1 MFIRSVER
9 NTSLDAFRAEVRAF
23 CEKELPQSIRQKQV
37 RGQHLT
43 KEEYISWLQRLGTRG
58 WNTGKWPKE
67 HGGLGWAPEQHIAFQ
82 EELGRA
88 GAPPLMSFGP
98 TMAGPVIY
106 TFGNE
111 AQKKQHL
118 PGIIK
123 GDLWWC
129 QGYSE
134 PGAGSDLAALK
145 TRADRDGDDYIVN
158 GQKIWTS
165 TAHWADWM
173 FALVRTDQKAKKQ
186 EGISF
191 ILIDMKTPGITVRP
205 IIGITLGHHLNEV
218 FFDNVRVPIANR
230 IGEENKGW
238 TYAKFLLANERVGNV
253 DVAKVEGNIEQI
265 RQLMAETKEGGK
277 SLTEDPILR
286 RRLAELEVGLATVKA
301 LMADQLAAARL
312 ERRALADGRGG
323 AEAARHGAAAGHPA
337 DGHGRARPSWP
348 AVPERRAACRL
359 ERRDDRARSPR
370 PTSSTSTSIAAPP
383 PSTAARA
390 RCRRTSSPRAR
401 SVSDPGLSPRLCQN
415 LHHETISPCPPC
427 PPKSASS
434 STTASS
440 RC

>member
-1 MFIRSVER
+1 MFIRTVEHD
-9 NTSLDAFRAEVRAF
+9 TSLDKFRAEVREF
-23 CEKELPQSIRQKQV
+23 CERELPAVVREKQK
-37 RGQHLT
+37 RGQHLE
-43 KEEYISWLQRLGTRG
+43 KHEYISWLQRLGSRG

-67 HGGLGWAPEQHIAFQ
+67 HGGLGWEPAQFLAFQ

-98 TMAGPVIY
+98 TMVGPVIY
-106 TFGNE
+106 TYGNE

-118 PGIIK
+118 PPIIK

-238 TYAKFLLANERVGNV
+238 TYAKFLLSNERVGNV
-253 DVAKVEGNIEQI
+253 DVAKVEANIEQI
-265 RQLMAETKEGGK
+265 RELMAQTREAGK
-277 SLTEDPILR
+277 PLSDDPTFK

-312 ERRALADGRGG
+312 NG
-323 AEAARHGAAAGHPA
+323 APSLMGAAALKLRGTELQQGILQTGLDVLGRHGMVYQSDALHAGWNGEMIGPESSA
-337 DGHGRARPSWP
+337 DVIYEHLY
-348 AVPERRAACRL
+348 RRAA
-359 ERRDDRARSPR
+359 
-370 PTSSTSTSIAAPP
+370 TIYGGSSEVQKNIIAKGAL
-383 PSTAARA
+383 
-390 RCRRTSSPRAR
+390 
-401 SVSDPGLSPRLCQN
+401 GL
-415 LHHETISPCPPC
+415 
-427 PPKSASS
+427 
-434 STTASS
+434 
-440 RC
+440 

>member
-1 MFIRSVER
+1 MFIRTVEHD
-9 NTSLDAFRAEVRAF
+9 TSLDKFRAEVRDF
-23 CEKELPQSIRQKQV
+23 CERELPPVIREKQK
-37 RGQHLT
+37 RGQHLE
-43 KEEYISWLQRLGTRG
+43 KHEYISWLQRLGSRG

-67 HGGLGWAPEQHIAFQ
+67 HGGLGWEPAQFLAFQ

-111 AQKKQHL
+111 AQKRQHL

-158 GQKIWTS
+158 GQMIWTS

-265 RQLMAETKEGGK
+265 RQLMAETREAGK
-277 SLTEDPILR
+277 PLSDDPTFN

-312 ERRALADGRGG
+312 SG
-323 AEAARHGAAAGHPA
+323 APTLMGAAALKLRGTELQQGILQTGLDVLGRHGMVYQSDALHAGWNGEMIGPESSA
-337 DGHGRARPSWP
+337 DVIYEHLY
-348 AVPERRAACRL
+348 RRAA
-359 ERRDDRARSPR
+359 
-370 PTSSTSTSIAAPP
+370 TIYGGSSEVQKNIIAKGAL
-383 PSTAARA
+383 
-390 RCRRTSSPRAR
+390 
-401 SVSDPGLSPRLCQN
+401 GL
-415 LHHETISPCPPC
+415 
-427 PPKSASS
+427 
-434 STTASS
+434 
-440 RC
+440 

>member
-1 MFIRSVER
+1 MFIRTVER
-9 NTSLDAFRAEVRAF
+9 DTSLDAFRAEVRSF
-23 CEKELPQSIRQKQV
+23 CEQELPAAVKAKQA
-37 RGQHLT
+37 RGQHLE
-43 KEEYISWLQRLGTRG
+43 KHEYISWLQRLGTRG

-67 HGGLGWAPEQHIAFQ
+67 HGGHGWEPAQFLAFA

-88 GAPPLMSFGP
+88 GAPPVVSFGP

-106 TFGNE
+106 TFGSE

-123 GDLWWC
+123 GDVWWC

-191 ILIDMKTPGITVRP
+191 LLIDMKTPGITVRP

-218 FFDNVRVPIANR
+218 FFDNVRVPVSNR

-265 RQLMAETKEGGK
+265 RQLMAETREGGK
-277 SLTEDPILR
+277 PLSDDPSFR

-301 LMADQLAAARL
+301 LMADQLAAAKQS
-312 ERRALADGRGG
+312 G
-323 AEAARHGAAAGHPA
+323 APTLMGAAALKLRGTELQQGILQTGLDVLGRHGMVYQSDALHAGWNGEMIGPESSA
-337 DGHGRARPSWP
+337 DVIYEHLY
-348 AVPERRAACRL
+348 RRAA
-359 ERRDDRARSPR
+359 
-370 PTSSTSTSIAAPP
+370 TIYGGSSEVQKNIIAKGAL
-383 PSTAARA
+383 
-390 RCRRTSSPRAR
+390 
-401 SVSDPGLSPRLCQN
+401 GL
-415 LHHETISPCPPC
+415 
-427 PPKSASS
+427 
-434 STTASS
+434 
-440 RC
+440 

>member
-1 MFIRSVER
+1 MFIRTVEHD
-9 NTSLDAFRAEVRAF
+9 TSLDQFRTEVRSF
-23 CEKELPQSIRQKQV
+23 CERELPPAIREKQK
-37 RGQHLT
+37 RGQHLE
-43 KEEYISWLQRLGTRG
+43 KHEYISWLQRLGSRG

-67 HGGLGWAPEQHIAFQ
+67 HGGLGWEPAQFLAFQ

-218 FFDNVRVPIANR
+218 FFDNVRVPISNR

-265 RQLMAETKEGGK
+265 RQLMAETLEAGK
-277 SLTEDPILR
+277 PLSEDPTFR

-312 ERRALADGRGG
+312 NG
-323 AEAARHGAAAGHPA
+323 APSLMGAAALKLRGTELQQAILQTGLDVLGRHGMVYQSDALHAGWNGEVIGPESSA
-337 DGHGRARPSWP
+337 DVIYEHLY
-348 AVPERRAACRL
+348 RRAA
-359 ERRDDRARSPR
+359 
-370 PTSSTSTSIAAPP
+370 TIYGGSSEVQKNIIAKGAL
-383 PSTAARA
+383 
-390 RCRRTSSPRAR
+390 
-401 SVSDPGLSPRLCQN
+401 GL
-415 LHHETISPCPPC
+415 
-427 PPKSASS
+427 
-434 STTASS
+434 
-440 RC
+440 